1 MSSKKKNPT
10 VTMRASEIKKMKA
23 QCTQDAIEAMM
34 AIFLTVMHDKEGYGI
49 ARLKRLNKR
58 LNDYAELVSEGYVSI
73 KELKKALID
82 EMGIKITFGETMEG
96 KGGK

>member
-1 MSSKKKNPT
+1 MSNKKKNPT
-10 VTMRASEIKKMKA
+10 VTMRQSEIKKLKA

-49 ARLKRLNKR
+49 TRLKRLNKR

-73 KELKKALID
+73 KELKGALLD
-82 EMGIKITFGETMEG
+82 EMGIKITFGSSPENKE
-96 KGGK
+96 K